1 MGQAVG
7 AFKQM
12 KRKSEAGFSL
22 LEVVAVLAMT
32 GVITAA
38 LVNSYI
44 QASYTQ
50 NQLTRRATALVL
62 GEGKLAEILSGIEQ
76 ANSGEWPDNDA
87 NRKYHWR
94 VQRETS
100 DNELILVTLIVEWRG
115 RDGSLRSKT
124 FEGSC
129 FPE

>member
-1 MGQAVG
+1 MGRAVG
-7 AFKQM
+7 AFRQM
-12 KRKSEAGFSL
+12 KRKFEAGFSL

-32 GVITAA
+32 GVIAAA

-50 NQLTRRATALVL
+50 NQLTGRATALIL

-76 ANSGEWPDNDA
+76 ANSGDWPDKDS